1 MNRLKQYE
9 DLWTVDKNSY
19 YIRMSGED
27 YYIIDRNNMM
37 LLIEED
43 DNVYFTLIKIMIEH
57 DVKVIDYDLETGNKI
72 NLSKQDAIK
81 KLEAFLSRKVKVSII
96 WKKDMSIS
104 KQLLELKKIS
114 KNLFSTSITQLM
126 KQIDIKTDEWIFCEL
141 LRKDANELKN
151 MAVCKGI
158 KLKIKE

>member
-57 DVKVIDYDLETGNKI
+57 DVKFIYYDLETGN
-72 NLSKQDAIK
+72 AIK

-141 LRKDANELKN
+141 PRKDANELKN